1 LLYADIV
8 EPAIFFSTFAI
19 IIIHIPEWIDIVDLT
34 RQQHFTNSKIL
45 LKGGLGIEIFYYFSL
60 LIVWVVFFPK
70 KLVFLTLIAF
80 LGIVHLAVFQ
90 AALSRKI
97 EKWLSHI
104 RNRSIAGVIG
114 FDIIELMILVA
125 LALQFH
131 PSTLRLV

>member
-8 EPAIFFSTFAI
+8 EPAIFFSAFAI
-19 IIIHIPEWIDIVDLT
+19 IIIHIAEWIDIVDLT

-70 KLVFLTLIAF
+70 RLVFLTLIAF
-80 LGIVHLAVFQ
+80 LGIIHLAVFQ

-104 RNRSIAGVIG
+104 RNRSIERGYRIR
-114 FDIIELMILVA
+114 
-125 LALQFH
+125 H
-131 PSTLRLV
+131 N